1 MNNQRVSNQRA
12 AVVQATDN
20 EPRAADAGHSQ
31 ILELHVSSF
40 AAMQHEALRGAPPP
54 RSRLELPFRAREKNG
69 GGGSDVLTPEAPG
82 DVGRAWNLRP

>member
-12 AVVQATDN
+12 AVVQVTDD

-40 AAMQHEALRGAPPP
+40 AAMQHEALRGA
-54 RSRLELPFRAREKNG
+54 RS
-69 GGGSDVLTPEAPG
+69 
-82 DVGRAWNLRP
+82 